1 MIDANSLF
9 KRLLTYYSNDYDVIR
24 PYQLDD
30 TIYDAYA
37 AYSHFNCFE
46 HAFIRSTLTLS
57 KRDILRFRDQVTTII
72 EPWMVC
78 AGESSPPQ
86 NHIYTYVTGVFISE
100 KRIRDDVRRI
110 IRRFRYYRGYGY
122 YKSGYCQARI
132 AAFDMETGSLIV
144 SPAAKELMLEYQRVL

>member
-24 PYQLDD
+24 PSQLDD

-100 KRIRDDVRRI
+100 KRIRDDVRRT